1 MFCYFRNFT
10 YLYYVIKD
18 KKMSSVLSV
27 PFESENQIKAITKML
42 SSIFG
47 CQVRP
52 RGRHSNRK
60 AILGSGWRKHNQNDI
75 PWRQAERVSF
85 YLIRK

>member
-1 MFCYFRNFT
+1 
-10 YLYYVIKD
+10 
-18 KKMSSVLSV
+18 MSSILTV
-27 PFESENQIKAITKML
+27 PFQSESQINYLRKIL
-42 SSIFG
+42 SETFG

-60 AILGSGWRKHNQNDI
+60 AALGNRWYKGTQNDI
-75 PWRQAERVSF
+75 PWKEAERVSF

>member
-1 MFCYFRNFT
+1 
-10 YLYYVIKD
+10 
-18 KKMSSVLSV
+18 MSSVLNV
-27 PFESENQIKAITKML
+27 HFESEAQIKAITKML

-60 AILGSGWRKHNQNDI
+60 AVLGHWWRKHSQNDI
-75 PWRQAERVSF
+75 PWRKAERVSF

>member
-1 MFCYFRNFT
+1 
-10 YLYYVIKD
+10 
-18 KKMSSVLSV
+18 MSSVLNV
-27 PFESENQIKAITKML
+27 KFESELQIIAIKKML

-60 AILGSGWRKHNQNDI
+60 AVLGNRWYKGTQNDI
-75 PWRQAERVSF
+75 PWRMAERVSF
-85 YLIRK
+85 YLISK